1 MNESSGNNGQM
12 VTEGNPGERELAGL
26 RAELDKIDNR
36 LLDDVRAR
44 IEICTR
50 IAYLKERH
58 AIPVM
63 QPRRVGAVHDHAHR
77 YALDHG
83 LSPQFLHDLY
93 DLLISET
100 CRVEDLIVATDEL
113 RTNGA
118 PIDHADHDRV
128 LVRRTPAD
136 GAPDTSVG

>member
-1 MNESSGNNGQM
+1 MNESTGNNGQT
-12 VTEGNPGERELAGL
+12 VTEGNLGERELADL
-26 RAELDKIDNR
+26 RAELDTIDNR
-36 LLDDVRAR
+36 LLEDVRAR
-44 IEICTR
+44 IEVCTR

-100 CRVEDLIVATDEL
+100 CRVEDRIVETAEL
-113 RTNGA
+113 RTHGA
-118 PIDHADHDRV
+118 PVEHAGRDRV
-128 LVRRTPAD
+128 PARRTAAD
-136 GAPDTSVG
+136 GATDTSVG